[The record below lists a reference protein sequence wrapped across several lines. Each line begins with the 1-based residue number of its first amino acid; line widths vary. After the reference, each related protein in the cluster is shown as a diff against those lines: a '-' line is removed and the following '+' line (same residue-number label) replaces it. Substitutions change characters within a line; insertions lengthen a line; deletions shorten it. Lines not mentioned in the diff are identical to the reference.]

1 MSSSSSSSSIQLEN
15 ENQKISNK
23 EKYTYIIAII
33 IASIGA
39 INWGLTLIH
48 INLVSAIPSRVVRKL
63 IYFIIAISGFI
74 ALFSAVKWYLKK

>member
-1 MSSSSSSSSIQLEN
+1 MSSSSSSIQLEK

-48 INLVSAIPSRVVRKL
+48 INLVSVIPSRVVRKL
-63 IYFIIAISGFI
+63 IYFIISIAGFI
-74 ALFSAVKWYLKK
+74 SLFSAIKWYLKK

>member
-1 MSSSSSSSSIQLEN
+1 MSSSSSSIQLEN
-15 ENQKISNK
+15 EKQKISNK

-39 INWGLTLIH
+39 INWGLTLVH

>member
-1 MSSSSSSSSIQLEN
+1 MSSSS
-15 ENQKISNK
+15 QKDILTDKPEKQISNK

-48 INLVSAIPSRVVRKL
+48 INLVSAIPSRLVRKL
-63 IYFIIAISGFI
+63 IYFIISIAGFI
-74 ALFSAVKWYLKK
+74 SLFSAVKWYLKK